1 MENGKFFLEI
11 CADKRMQSHFLSV
24 RDLLPETYFHCS
36 PFRIA
41 RMLICRL
48 CAKAIQQCR
57 YSSGRSAS
65 CAPADASNKEH
76 THDGYVAGI
85 RAFIR

>member
-36 PFRIA
+36 PFQDRANAHMPSLRQGNSAVPIQ
-41 RMLICRL
+41 LGPLRL
-48 CAKAIQQCR
+48 LR
-57 YSSGRSAS
+57 
-65 CAPADASNKEH
+65 
-76 THDGYVAGI
+76 AG
-85 RAFIR
+85 